1 MGRPKPLSHLRVLD
15 LSRLLPG
22 PMATLHLADLGADV
36 IVIRRVKEEEPADHR
51 KSLNRMLARN
61 KRALGLDLSR
71 AEGRDLFLRL
81 AKDADVVVEGFRPGV
96 VDRLGIG
103 YTAVVEV
110 NPRIV
115 YCSISGYGQDGP
127 DRLRAGHDINYMAN
141 AGVGE
146 QIGVSGG
153 PPALPNLQIGDLLG
167 GSLTAVMGILAG
179 VVDAQT
185 RGAGRYVDVS
195 MTDSLMAHSV
205 LALARLVESGN
216 TAPRGED
223 LLSGGLPC
231 YGYYTTSDGRYLAV
245 GALERNF
252 WERLCDVVG
261 RPDLRSS
268 HLVEGAEAARVRGQ
282 LQSIFG
288 AQTSEHW
295 TRVFRDADCCVT
307 VVLTLEEAIARHET
321 TASEMVVRTECED
334 GGTWLEFAPPVKMS
348 DFRLDPDPPCSRG
361 RSHAEEILGA
371 AGYATVE
378 IERLRTERIVS

>member
-1 MGRPKPLSHLRVLD
+1 VARPKPLSHLRVLD

-115 YCSISGYGQDGP
+115 YCSISGYGQNGP

-179 VVDAQT
+179 VVDAQA

-378 IERLRTERIVS
+378 IERLRTQRIVS

>member
-1 MGRPKPLSHLRVLD
+1 
-15 LSRLLPG
+15 
-22 PMATLHLADLGADV
+22 MATLHLADLGADV

-103 YTAVVEV
+103 YTAVREV

-378 IERLRTERIVS
+378 IERLRTQRIVS